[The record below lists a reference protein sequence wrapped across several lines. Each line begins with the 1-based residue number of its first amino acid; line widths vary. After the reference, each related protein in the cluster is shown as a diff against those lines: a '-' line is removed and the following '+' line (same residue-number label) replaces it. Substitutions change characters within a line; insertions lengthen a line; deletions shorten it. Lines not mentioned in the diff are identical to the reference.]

1 VYGFEVVPAPNIS
14 RISFVCKDGKMV
26 VDKMNVYQSAEFAPD
41 GTDREC
47 VEAFKHM
54 RVLYVSEECPA
65 ESKDIRFYGHDS
77 IQTVIIERI
86 RMGVHKP
93 GFAYCDN
100 LETVRIGKGLE
111 YIREGIFG
119 GKNPKLSTVIIGST
133 LTFGDN
139 VIDLMTLS
147 EKDLKDLQG
156 VIIFGDEVKV
166 IERGNDFG
174 SPKSKNSLSVVVFNR
189 DIGRCLLKFY
199 PSVKS
204 AIWLNASRPDEC
216 PVNSNCDLILVPRE
230 NLSDFQ
236 NRYPYNSKL
245 FSPLEDKI
253 SGLGY
258 VDFLSFLKMLSQET
272 INVE

>member
-1 VYGFEVVPAPNIS
+1 
-14 RISFVCKDGKMV
+14 
-26 VDKMNVYQSAEFAPD
+26 
-41 GTDREC
+41 
-47 VEAFKHM
+47 M
-54 RVLYVSEECPA
+54 RVLYVSEDCPA
-65 ESKDIRFYGHDS
+65 KSYYIKFNGHDS
-77 IQTVIIERI
+77 IQTVIVERLSENS
-86 RMGVHKP
+86 GSSP
-93 GFAYCDN
+93 YFWNCNN
-100 LETVRIGKGLE
+100 LETVRIGKG
-111 YIREGIFG
+111 I
-119 GKNPKLSTVIIGST
+119 GKGMKSFYNSFKSNPKLSTVILGST

-139 VIDLMTLS
+139 VIDLMVLP

-156 VIIFGDEVKV
+156 VFIFGDGVTS
-166 IERGNDFG
+166 ITGGNGFG

-189 DIGRCLLKFY
+189 DLGCCHLKFY

>member
-1 VYGFEVVPAPNIS
+1 MQPTNS
-14 RISFVCKDGKMV
+14 TR
-26 VDKMNVYQSAEFAPD
+26 
-41 GTDREC
+41 
-47 VEAFKHM
+47 
-54 RVLYVSEECPA
+54 
-65 ESKDIRFYGHDS
+65 
-77 IQTVIIERI
+77 
-86 RMGVHKP
+86 
-93 GFAYCDN
+93 
-100 LETVRIGKGLE
+100 
-111 YIREGIFG
+111 
-119 GKNPKLSTVIIGST
+119 KLSVVIQRQSSSNSVIELEFTKLKCLRLIPLEEKYTCEILGST

-139 VIDLMTLS
+139 VIDLMGLP

-156 VIIFGDEVKV
+156 VFIFGDGVTS
-166 IERGNDFG
+166 ITGGNDFG